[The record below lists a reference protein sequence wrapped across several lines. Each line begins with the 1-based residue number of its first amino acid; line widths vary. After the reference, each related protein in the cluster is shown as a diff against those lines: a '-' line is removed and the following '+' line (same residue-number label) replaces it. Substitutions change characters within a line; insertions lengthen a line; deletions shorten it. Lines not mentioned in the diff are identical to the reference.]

1 MRILKIPT
9 IYNGAEVLGG
19 ILNTE
24 TRVFVKRAHNV
35 NAGKHPH
42 LPHYGGIDSNILDV
56 LKDQGCI
63 YMELH
68 VPTGSFYITFE
79 GFLKFSYPI
88 KWKNPVFYY
97 PRYYC
102 PIQHWSRTKE
112 DMIMRARESKQ
123 KPKLKEEQASL
134 FCPEELQDLS
144 MKERL
149 IS

>member
-9 IYNGAEVLGG
+9 IYNGSEVLGG

-24 TRVFVKRAHNV
+24 TQVFVKRARSAT
-35 NAGKHPH
+35 AGKHPH

-56 LKDQGCI
+56 LKDQGCR

-68 VPTGSFYITFE
+68 IPTGSFYITFE
-79 GFLKFSYPI
+79 DFLKYGYSI

-112 DMIMRARESKQ
+112 DMIVRAREF
-123 KPKLKEEQASL
+123 KPQPKPTEEQVSL
-134 FCPEELQDLS
+134 FCAEELQDLS
-144 MKERL
+144 RKERL